1 MKRGLWPALKKLRY
15 FIRFGSTLEKKNR
28 AAEWTFLS
36 LGRFGG
42 CCVKIIKNPAF
53 PLPVKGNAG
62 FVFGSSAVLAE
73 LAGTV
78 TDHYIVN
85 FRAAAEFLFET
96 LFCSRDESFVQLIFY
111 QVDGA
116 SAETSSHHA

>member
-1 MKRGLWPALKKLRY
+1 M
-15 FIRFGSTLEKKNR
+15 
-28 AAEWTFLS
+28 
-36 LGRFGG
+36 
-42 CCVKIIKNPAF
+42 
-53 PLPVKGNAG
+53 PVKGNAG

-111 QVDGA
+111 RKAGSEDILVKLLLNEREVTLPVKTDKAPYYHWKDVRRYWQQVT
-116 SAETSSHHA
+116 SAISLPSAHSNN